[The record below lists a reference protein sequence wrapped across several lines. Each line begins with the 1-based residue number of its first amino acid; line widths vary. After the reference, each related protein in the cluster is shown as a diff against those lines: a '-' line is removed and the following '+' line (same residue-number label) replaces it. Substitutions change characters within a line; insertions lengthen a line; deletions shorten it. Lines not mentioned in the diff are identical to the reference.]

1 MNPSIPPGTFR
12 RLHVGGA
19 PGEIGWRH
27 GSDLREEIHE
37 VLAYYRGLFGLP
49 EDELRHQG
57 RKFGDVIAEFS
68 ADYAEEIE
76 AIAAG
81 AGLDPRLLYVL
92 NSRSEIFNNV
102 SVAECTSVINTRD
115 RIMAQNWDWG
125 EVLEPLVVDMTVQR
139 EDGHR
144 LRTFTEPGIIGK
156 IGMNSAGLGVCLNI
170 LSCEQSLHGLPV
182 HILLRAILDCSSLAS
197 VEELLEGN
205 SHGKASHILVGDRNG
220 GCLSVEFAGGN
231 SLRLQPQADVLLHT
245 NHYLATPSLNTAEL
259 FPSTH
264 ERLRKASHL
273 LANDAT
279 RSGIRA
285 MLLDQSEGEL
295 SICRPYSPS
304 GIPGFGAVGTVFTV
318 LMDLKRGEMEVRAG
332 PRDGGEFYRVS
343 VTQ

>member
-1 MNPSIPPGTFR
+1 MNPSIPTHSFR
-12 RLHVGGA
+12 RLHVSGA
-19 PGEIGWRH
+19 PGNIGWQH
-27 GSDLREEIHE
+27 GSSLREEIRE

-49 EDELRHQG
+49 EDELLHQG
-57 RKFGDVIAEFS
+57 QQFGDIISDFS

-81 AGLDPRLLYVL
+81 AELDPRLLYAL

-102 SVAECTSVINTRD
+102 SVAECTSVINTQE
-115 RIMAQNWDWG
+115 RIIAQNWDWG
-125 EVLEPLVVDMTVQR
+125 EVLEPLVVDLTVER
-139 EDGHR
+139 DDGHR
-144 LRTFTEPGIIGK
+144 LRTLTEPGIIGK

-170 LSCEQSLHGLPV
+170 LSCEQRLNGLPV

-205 SHGKASHILVGDRNG
+205 SHGKASHILVGDGDG

-231 SLRLQPQADVLLHT
+231 SLRLHPQADVLLHT
-245 NHYLATPSLNTAEL
+245 NHYLAAPSLNTAEL

-264 ERLRKASHL
+264 ERFRKASRL
-273 LANDAT
+273 LASDAS

-304 GIPGFGAVGTVFTV
+304 GILGFGAVGTIFTV
-318 LMDLKRGEMEVRAG
+318 LMDLKRREMEVRAG
-332 PRDGGEFYRVS
+332 SRDNDDFYRVS
-343 VTQ
+343 V